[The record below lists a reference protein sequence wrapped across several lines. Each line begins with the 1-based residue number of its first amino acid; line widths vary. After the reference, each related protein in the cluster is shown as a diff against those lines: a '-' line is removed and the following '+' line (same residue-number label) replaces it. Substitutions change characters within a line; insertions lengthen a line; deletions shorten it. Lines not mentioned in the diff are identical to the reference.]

1 MERRN
6 PRRNMGS
13 MHRVLPT
20 LLALTLLTPTLAQ
33 TPIVDGLNIG
43 TSTTATAV
51 AERCPV
57 PASPMDP
64 VLRLENARAPD
75 LRAARSLRETLREIS
90 QSGGVPIEG
99 LWKAGDGAE
108 ALDPE
113 RMVELHIPAASC
125 AEALDAISDA
135 LSMDGEPVRW
145 QRCRGGV
152 ELGRRPRLWR
162 SSALSV
168 RAYDVRDLLL
178 RKPAFLAAGV
188 PAPAGGGAG
197 SGGNGGNGGGGNGGS
212 GVVVDPNAAAEQAA
226 KRDDLITLI
235 QLTVE
240 PEAWQSAGGP
250 CTLVPH
256 DGLIVVRAP
265 DFVHRQIESPA
276 PRARPRPKPS
286 PAGAP

>member
-1 MERRN
+1 MRRA
-6 PRRNMGS
+6 
-13 MHRVLPT
+13 LTT
-20 LLALTLLTPTLAQ
+20 LLAMSMLTPALAQ
-33 TPIVDGLNIG
+33 APIVDGVNFG
-43 TSTTATAV
+43 TSTTMTAV

-57 PASPMDP
+57 PANPMDP
-64 VLRLENARAPD
+64 VMRLEATKAPD
-75 LRAARSLRETLREIS
+75 LRAPRSLRDALREIS
-90 QSGGVPIEG
+90 RSSGVPIEG
-99 LWKAGDGAE
+99 LWKTGDGAD

-113 RMVELHIPAASC
+113 RVVELQIPAASC

-135 LSMDGEPVRW
+135 LSTDGEPVRW
-145 QRCRGGV
+145 QRCRSGV
-152 ELGRRPRLWR
+152 EFGRRPRLWR

-178 RKPAFLAAGV
+178 RKPAFIATGV
-188 PAPAGGGAG
+188 PTPAAGGGG
-197 SGGNGGNGGGGNGGS
+197 TGGGTGGGGNGGS
-212 GVVVDPNAAAEQAA
+212 GIVVDPNAAIEQAA

-235 QLTVE
+235 QLTIE

-276 PRARPRPKPS
+276 PRARPRPKPT
-286 PAGAP
+286 PAGGAGAP